1 MLSREIMNPMYCLF
15 EYSGQGSYT
24 LQINPGMLHDKL
36 TIKTKRK
43 LKQPSHDALVV
54 ANEFL

>member
-24 LQINPGMLHDKL
+24 LQINPGMLHFKF

-43 LKQPSHDALVV
+43 SKQFSHDVLVV
-54 ANEFL
+54 AH

>member
-24 LQINPGMLHDKL
+24 LQINPGMLHVKF

-43 LKQPSHDALVV
+43 SKQPSPDVLVV
-54 ANEFL
+54 ASEFF

>member
-24 LQINPGMLHDKL
+24 LQINPGMLHVKL

-43 LKQPSHDALVV
+43 LK
-54 ANEFL
+54 